1 VIEAKHLAT
10 LGAIAALVAG
20 GVWLSAAV
28 DSLLSDK
35 RVTEASAAVIG
46 EHAGAMM
53 GDFKGNT
60 PGNEKA
66 FDQQIARL
74 GFTTVCVS
82 SEVPLDFALL
92 ERRLAQFRLRAA
104 RITDCTSDT
113 GEACDGVPPGPRRW
127 FDKRG
132 AEAGMAT
139 IKDVQYSDDRRCVVE
154 LVMYAFGGKY
164 AVDRTTKGWAVTGS
178 SEGWVI

>member
-1 VIEAKHLAT
+1 MIEANNLAT

-28 DSLLSDK
+28 DNLLPGK
-35 RVTEASAAVIG
+35 QVTEASAAVIG

-60 PGNEKA
+60 PGREKA

-74 GFTTVCVS
+74 GYTTVCVS

-92 ERRLAQFRLRAA
+92 ERRLAPFRLRAA
-104 RITDCTSDT
+104 RMTDCTSDT
-113 GEACDGVPPGPRRW
+113 GEDGDGAPPGPRRW

-132 AEAGMAT
+132 AEAGMAR
-139 IKDVQYSDDRRCVVE
+139 IEDVQCSDDRRCVVE

-164 AVDRTTKGWAVTGS
+164 TVDRTAEGWSVTGS
-178 SEGWVI
+178 SGGWAI